1 LRAVKFQTN
10 LYLSVIQTKGLSIPQ
25 TPYSLSIPQTP
36 YSLSMSISFQNQ
48 VIEIFGCVVTHMKIT
63 EEA

>member
-10 LYLSVIQTKGLSIPQ
+10 LYLSVIQTKG
-25 TPYSLSIPQTP
+25 LSIPQTP